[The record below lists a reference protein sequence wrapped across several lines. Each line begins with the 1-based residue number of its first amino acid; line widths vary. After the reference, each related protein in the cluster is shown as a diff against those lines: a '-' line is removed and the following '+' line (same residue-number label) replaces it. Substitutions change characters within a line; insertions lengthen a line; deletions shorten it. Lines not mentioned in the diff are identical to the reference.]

1 MARIEF
7 TESVKELVA
16 SRSAYKCSYPGCE
29 RVTLG
34 PGPAL
39 REVSRTGVAAH
50 IYSASK
56 GGPRGWGD
64 LTPYDLSGPE
74 NAIWLCS
81 EHAKLIDNNRGE
93 QFPAP
98 LLFEYKRLHES
109 RIAREQR
116 GVVAPLGWFHRMI
129 IKGGPLFSTPAAL
142 EFGKVTLIT
151 GNNETGK
158 TALWQWAAGIGD
170 ERQLQRWLSP
180 VDTNNPL
187 RVQITYFDPVERT
200 VGFRIEEDRFIHYM
214 IDDRPV
220 PFQPFSIRFIVPK
233 DFRQIR
239 NWGRMNDLGRLSAV
253 FGLPPAIMA
262 ELVEATEPQNELIQ
276 RLTLQREK
284 KKLQVML
291 RLRGNDF
298 DLSLGQVSSG
308 ELTHALIEIAVTLAQ
323 FSAKYMPTVLIL
335 DEMATHLDN
344 SGLRG
349 VIERAA
355 ARDVNFQTI
364 AIIPTRA
371 TNYDQFAQ
379 AGAKVVWLKGM
390 PPTVKVE

>member
-1 MARIEF
+1 
-7 TESVKELVA
+7 
-16 SRSAYKCSYPGCE
+16 
-29 RVTLG
+29 
-34 PGPAL
+34 
-39 REVSRTGVAAH
+39 
-50 IYSASK
+50 
-56 GGPRGWGD
+56 
-64 LTPYDLSGPE
+64 
-74 NAIWLCS
+74 
-81 EHAKLIDNNRGE
+81 
-93 QFPAP
+93 
-98 LLFEYKRLHES
+98 
-109 RIAREQR
+109 
-116 GVVAPLGWFHRMI
+116 MI

-308 ELTHALIEIAVTLAQ
+308 ELTHALI
-323 FSAKYMPTVLIL
+323 
-335 DEMATHLDN
+335 
-344 SGLRG
+344 
-349 VIERAA
+349 
-355 ARDVNFQTI
+355 
-364 AIIPTRA
+364 
-371 TNYDQFAQ
+371 
-379 AGAKVVWLKGM
+379 
-390 PPTVKVE
+390 